1 VAMLQDPDPRNAH
14 VHGYVH
20 TSVHPESIH
29 DVLVGYFDIRGW
41 PLTRR
46 INRIRPRPGIGAL
59 HGIEP
64 EGKVHFDLHWIFREN
79 VGIAP
84 ADGVENGSNLLLW
97 NRFYIEEFYRDFDF
111 RPVGPEEERVLKDYF
126 GSSHFLD
133 GLDIAGRDDVPHM
146 HINIET
152 SIHPEDF
159 GPYALDALAER
170 GWEVYYLCPN
180 AYMLGDDY
188 TGKLVFMGKKPEK
201 VYDIGWKFNPDVVI
215 KPTEHTWLFDKTVG
229 YDVMT
234 TAMTEDEV
242 NAHPFVR
249 LTEAEI
255 ASVLDA
261 LRKRLQG
268 ALARRALDR
277 GQAARS
283 SR

>member
-1 VAMLQDPDPRNAH
+1 
-14 VHGYVH
+14 VH

-29 DVLVGYFDIRGW
+29 DALVGYFDIRGW
-41 PLTRR
+41 PLTRP

-64 EGKVHFDLHWIFREN
+64 QGKVHFDLHWIYKEN
-79 VGIAP
+79 VGLEP

-97 NRFYIEEFYRDFDF
+97 NSFYIEEFYRDFDF
-111 RPVGPEEERVLKDYF
+111 RPVGPEEETALREYF

-133 GLDIAGRDDVPHM
+133 GLDIAARDDVPHM

-152 SIHPEDF
+152 SIHPNDF
-159 GPYALDALAER
+159 GRYALDALAER
-170 GWEVYYLCPN
+170 GWEVHYLCPN
-180 AYMLGDDY
+180 AYMLGGDY

-201 VYDIGWKFNPDVVI
+201 VYDIGWKFNPEVVI

-234 TAMTEDEV
+234 TAMTEAEV
-242 NAHPFVR
+242 NAHSFVR
-249 LTEAEI
+249 LTDAEI

-261 LRKRLQG
+261 LRARL
-268 ALARRALDR
+268 
-277 GQAARS
+277 S
-283 SR
+283 